1 MEIVK
6 TPIEGPLVIK
16 PKIFTD
22 DRGYFFESWSK
33 MAFEKEEPCG
43 YQDETGLVGSEVML
57 DAPEVDIVDITDVY
71 DDGDEYQEDEE
82 IVLDLTDD
90 IFNNLDMFT
99 ETTKQTP
106 IIKQK
111 I

>member
-1 MEIVK
+1 MKQSLNEALLTFKRLTTEATTTASSGAYEV
-6 TPIEGPLVIK
+6 P
-16 PKIFTD
+16 
-22 DRGYFFESWSK
+22 